1 MCKAWAENNATGN
14 YAAACGV
21 LPSGTALRDVWKTGE
36 DKERTKKAA
45 SRHNTGARLVA
56 TPKHGRRLDT
66 TALEMIPTKWQIYT
80 VCFSQNTAV
89 LFADTADRE
98 L

>member
-1 MCKAWAENNATGN
+1 MCEAWAENNATEN
-14 YAAACGV
+14 HAAAYGV
-21 LPSGTALRDVWKTGE
+21 LPSGTALCGFWRTGE
-36 DKERTKKAA
+36 DKEKNTKAA

-56 TPKHGRRLDT
+56 SPKHGRRLDT